1 MAIIRTNDVLPGGG
15 TVTLAPRALRLGL
28 KFRNKGAAAMTI
40 AGGADSWAAP
50 VAAGAI
56 YQEMP
61 ANPELV
67 MQGPLTITGTAGQ
80 EYDLVEFVR

>member
-1 MAIIRTNDVLPGGG
+1 MATIRTAAAIPAEG
-15 TVTLAPRALRLGL
+15 TTIGPARALRLGF

-40 AGGADSWAAP
+40 AGGDGWTAS

-56 YQEMP
+56 YVELP

-67 MQGPLTITGTAGQ
+67 MQGRLTITGTATQ
-80 EYDLVEFVR
+80 EYDLVEYVR

>member
-1 MAIIRTNDVLPGGG
+1 MATIRTSNVLPGGG
-15 TVTLAPRALRLGL
+15 TVTLPGYALRKGL
-28 KFRNKGAAAMTI
+28 KFRNAGAAAMTLN
-40 AGGADSWAAP
+40 GADGWVAP
-50 VAAGAI
+50 VAAGAT

-80 EYDLVEFVR
+80 AYDLIEYVR